1 MKINLFVVTHKAIN
15 KKHYKD
21 RDLFLVGPKQD
32 SIYKDGDFKDNT
44 LINIS
49 DKNYTYCEC
58 TAMYWL
64 YKNYK
69 CDYIGIEHYR
79 RLFYKWNFMPIDK
92 KYVKRKLK
100 KYDFIV
106 MVNWC
111 LSHSN
116 KDQFIKSHGFKMYE
130 AMENAIKKIHPEYL
144 ESFNKVMKE
153 HHLSWCN
160 MMVTSKENYDKYCDF
175 LFSILFEVE
184 KTIEIPVDPYQR
196 RIMGFISERM
206 LNVYLTYHHELKVK
220 QCLVLQT
227 KRYLKE

>member
-1 MKINLFVVTHKAIN
+1 MKTNLFVVTHKVIN
-15 KKHYKD
+15 KKYYKD

-69 CDYIGIEHYR
+69 CDYIAIEHYR
-79 RLFYKWNFMPIDK
+79 RLFYKWNFTPIDK
-92 KYVKRKLK
+92 KYVEHKLK

-106 MVNWC
+106 MINWW
-111 LSHSN
+111 LT
-116 KDQFIKSHGFKMYE
+116 KS
-130 AMENAIKKIHPEYL
+130 KKVHPEYL
-144 ESFNKVMKE
+144 PSFNKVMKE

-160 MMVTSKENYDKYCDF
+160 MLITSKTNYDKYCDF

-184 KTIEIPVDPYQR
+184 KNIEIDRKSV
-196 RIMGFISERM
+196 
-206 LNVYLTYHHELKVK
+206 V
-220 QCLVLQT
+220 
-227 KRYLKE
+227 